1 MKTPPLINMIQVA
14 NAICLTDTR
23 EQCAVAWDRVEEVSA
38 HRSRARSRM
47 KPDRSVIFNKD
58 KLDKIKKN
66 TLAIRRAE
74 MEIKQYKKE
83 IDDMY
88 LEGEGFFI
96 NI

>member
-1 MKTPPLINMIQVA
+1 MKALPLINMIQVA

-38 HRSRARSRM
+38 HQARIRTRVRSGRT
-47 KPDRSVIFNKD
+47 VIFNKE
-58 KLDKIKKN
+58 KLDRIKKN

-88 LEGEGFFI
+88 LLDESFFI

>member
-1 MKTPPLINMIQVA
+1 MKAPPLINMIQVA

-38 HRSRARSRM
+38 HRSRTRTRVRSGRT
-47 KPDRSVIFNKD
+47 VIFNKE
-58 KLDKIKKN
+58 KLDRIKKN

-88 LEGEGFFI
+88 LKGEGFYI